1 MPEAIL
7 EVENLKKHF
16 PIYGGV
22 LRRQVAAVHAVDGVS
37 FTVRKGETLGL
48 VGESGCGKTTLGR
61 TILRLIEPTSGK
73 VQYEGQDI
81 LKLGRKEM
89 HRIHLMM
96 AMVFQDPYASLNPR
110 MTIADIVGEPFDIH
124 HLVRGA
130 EKEKKIMDLLERV
143 GLAPNH
149 LYRYPHEFSG
159 GQKQR
164 IGIARALAGNPRL
177 LVADEP
183 VSSLDVSVRAQILNL
198 LKDLQQEYGFSC
210 LYISHDLS
218 TVKHM
223 SDRVAVM
230 YLGQLVELAPVK
242 EIFDNPRHS
251 YTKALISA
259 IPVPGQRRED
269 RIILKGNVPTPINPP
284 EGCRFH
290 PRCYEAKPECS
301 QKEPSLI
308 EVEKDHFVACQGS

>member
-1 MPEAIL
+1 MSETVL
-7 EVENLKKHF
+7 EIEDLKKHF
-16 PIYGGV
+16 PIYGGI

-89 HRIHLMM
+89 HRIHLLM

-110 MTIADIVGEPFDIH
+110 MTVADIIGEPLDIH
-124 HLVRGA
+124 HLARGE
-130 EKEKKIMDLLERV
+130 EKENKITDLLERV
-143 GLAPNH
+143 GLTPYH

-198 LKDLQQEYGFSC
+198 LKDLQAEYGFSC

-230 YLGQLVELAPVK
+230 YLGKLVEIAPVK
-242 EIFDNPRHS
+242 EIFDDPRHS

-284 EGCRFH
+284 QGCRFH
-290 PRCYEAKPECS
+290 PRCYEARPECS
-301 QKEPSLI
+301 QKEPGLI
-308 EVEKDHFVACQGS
+308 EVEKDHFVACQGL

>member
-1 MPEAIL
+1 MSEAIL

-61 TILRLIEPTSGK
+61 TILRLIEPTSGA
-73 VQYEGQDI
+73 VHYVGQDI
-81 LKLGRKEM
+81 LKLGQKDMRGIRLK
-89 HRIHLMM
+89 M

-124 HLVRGA
+124 HLAKGE
-130 EKEKKIMDLLERV
+130 EKEDKITDLLEKV
-143 GLAPNH
+143 GLTPHH
-149 LYRYPHEFSG
+149 LYRFPHEFSG

-164 IGIARALAGNPRL
+164 IGIARALAGNPAL

-198 LKDLQQEYGFSC
+198 LKDLQQEYGFGC

-223 SDRVAVM
+223 SNRVAVM
-230 YLGQLVELAPVK
+230 YLGKLVELAPVK

-284 EGCRFH
+284 NGCRFH
-290 PRCYEAKPECS
+290 PRCYEAKPECAE
-301 QKEPSLI
+301 KEPELV

>member
-1 MPEAIL
+1 MSETVL
-7 EVENLKKHF
+7 EIEDLKKHF
-16 PIYGGV
+16 PIYGGI
-22 LRRQVAAVHAVDGVS
+22 LRRRVAAVHAVDGVS

-89 HRIHLMM
+89 HRIHLLM

-110 MTIADIVGEPFDIH
+110 MTVADIIGEPLDIH
-124 HLVRGA
+124 HLARGE
-130 EKEKKIMDLLERV
+130 EKENKITELLERV
-143 GLAPNH
+143 GLTPYH

-198 LKDLQQEYGFSC
+198 LKDLQAEFGFSC

-230 YLGQLVELAPVK
+230 YLGKLVEIAPVK
-242 EIFDNPRHS
+242 EIFDDPRHS

-284 EGCRFH
+284 QGCRFH
-290 PRCYEAKPECS
+290 PRCYEARPECS

-308 EVEKDHFVACQGS
+308 EVEKDHFVACQGL